1 MAPMARDLIV
11 TVVGLDDETT
21 AHLRLLMRQAAA
33 KLARHWQWGNEA
45 EADLVVVDPE
55 TLAGKVSRTRCESSG
70 VRCAIVCAP
79 DRALPAA
86 LLLLTPL
93 RLSNVIDVLRRAAE
107 PTFQA
112 EAVRHQDAGFYLDG
126 AAVDTI
132 EPDGGHAP
140 PQPERSRQVAK
151 GLEEHMRDEPG
162 LELLPQ
168 PKVQVLDAATLGTT
182 SALSSRREQRS
193 KDAPDAIARSL
204 PRNQSNPSIP
214 GAARQPGLEPPPGLP
229 IGSAAPALPAA
240 GGQRLLAA
248 YLGGELLG
256 GPAQIRLEGMPS
268 LTLDP
273 KHRVFHSE
281 APLSHL
287 ARYCTEN
294 LPRSAWRAV
303 TSGEL
308 VQLRTS
314 QPPRLYEYLVWLEAL
329 LRSSGRLASHLDP
342 GGSYRLRQMVVV
354 DHKYHEHG
362 AITQAMRAPTKLN
375 EIASR
380 SSAGMEA
387 VFDVVN
393 AYAAIG
399 WLESTP
405 RERLRQA
412 VPDKPA
418 GLWARLKRP
427 FQ

>member
-33 KLARHWQWGNEA
+33 KLSRQWHWGNEA

-93 RLSNVIDVLRRAAE
+93 RLANVIDVLRRAAE
-107 PTFQA
+107 PTVQA
-112 EAVRHQDAGFYLDG
+112 DAVQHQDAGFYPDG
-126 AAVDTI
+126 SAIDGI
-132 EPDGGHAP
+132 EPGGAHTTP
-140 PQPERSRQVAK
+140 RPELSGQVAK

-168 PKVQVLDAATLGTT
+168 PMVRVLDAATHGAT
-182 SALSSRREQRS
+182 SAQSSRREQRS

-204 PRNQSNPSIP
+204 PRNLSHPAMP

-229 IGSAAPALPAA
+229 LGIPAAVPPAL

-287 ARYCTEN
+287 ARYCTDN
-294 LPRSAWRAV
+294 LPRSGWRAV

-308 VQLRTS
+308 AQLRVS

-354 DHKYHEHG
+354 DHQYHAHG
-362 AITQAMRAPTKLN
+362 AITHAMRTPTKLN

-405 RERLRQA
+405 RERLKQA